1 MRKMSSYLGFNG
13 EELAL
18 FIELRDVFKL
28 MNHNDSAQ
36 NFRREIKLFERC
48 IKKLTELYQNG
59 GNLNA
64 VSGWGPGGEAGPSIS
79 AGLGDVE
86 GGNQEMMSKLDRMAA
101 NAKKAYKDKVPGEAA
116 SDSNSDITAKP
127 VTDI

>member
-28 MNHNDSAQ
+28 MNHNDSQ
-36 NFRREIKLFERC
+36 QSFRREIKLFERC

-59 GNLNA
+59 GDLSA
-64 VSGWGPGGEAGPSIS
+64 VSGWGPNAEAAPSIS
-79 AGLGDVE
+79 AGPQDKE
-86 GGNQEMMSKLDRMAA
+86 GGHPEMMNKLERMAETV
-101 NAKKAYKDKVPGEAA
+101 KRE
-116 SDSNSDITAKP
+116 
-127 VTDI
+127 VTLK